1 MPLILVRL
9 PVVEEHWQES
19 LLMVKLLLER
29 CHICLSSVI
38 RHLAWFL
45 KVSEGPHNHIKQLP
59 QHVWMCHPVVLSC
72 LHPACRHSP
81 FFIPLYSLSL
91 PQTFLGSIRA
101 DLASEGW
108 ERGGLKVFVH
118 SMFLIIPTLVS
129 AAAPH
134 FSWSPWNCQSTC
146 RNLSHC
152 LLMSQNSQF

>member
-1 MPLILVRL
+1 MPLILIRLRMSYVRL

-45 KVSEGPHNHIKQLP
+45 KVSERPHNHIKQLP

-108 ERGGLKVFVH
+108 ERGGLKVYIPCSSSFQHLFQQQPHIFPDLRGIARVPVEIC
-118 SMFLIIPTLVS
+118 LI
-129 AAAPH
+129 A
-134 FSWSPWNCQSTC
+134 F
-146 RNLSHC
+146 
-152 LLMSQNSQF
+152 